1 MNIFATWWNRFVQHK
16 LRENG
21 KAAQN
26 VRERLQQNA
35 PKPDEQER
43 KH

>member
-1 MNIFATWWNRFVQHK
+1 MNIFASWWNRFVQHK

-26 VRERLQQNA
+26 VRERLKQDA
-35 PKPDEQER
+35 PKPDQQAR
-43 KH
+43 KD